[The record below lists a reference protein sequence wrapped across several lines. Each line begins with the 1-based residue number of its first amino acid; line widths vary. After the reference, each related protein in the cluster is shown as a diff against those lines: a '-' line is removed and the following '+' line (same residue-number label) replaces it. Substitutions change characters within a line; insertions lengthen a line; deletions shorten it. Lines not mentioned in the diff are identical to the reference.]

1 MSKRFLFTILSLL
14 VIAVAAGIAVFLVKG
29 YTFSTKE
36 GAIVG
41 TGIVSITSQ
50 PEGASVYIDGHLTT
64 ATNATIDHLSPKE
77 YDVKIIKDGF
87 IPWEKKVEVKEGLV
101 SDLKITL
108 FPAIPTL
115 YPLTFN
121 GVQNVQL
128 SPDGQKLAFAVPV
141 ATVSGSLKQKGGI
154 WVWTMTNQPISFA
167 RSAEP
172 HQLVAATQSLDFTK
186 AKLRFSP
193 DSKELLVTMNEGDPT
208 NERNLRN
215 FILPVDSQTQSGD
228 LRDSTATIA
237 QTLATW
243 DEDQKVKDNARV
255 MAIRDIK
262 YQQEASGSAILKWS
276 PDETKYISSK
286 DGKTNFKV
294 VDLNNLK
301 TEKSLEVKEYAL
313 PASKSYTWLPDSQHV
328 ILVQDGKIAVADFDG
343 TNAQVIYAGTF
354 EESSV
359 YPWPDSSRLV
369 FITSFPTP
377 TANQPNLYGIN
388 LK

>member
-1 MSKRFLFTILSLL
+1 
-14 VIAVAAGIAVFLVKG
+14 
-29 YTFSTKE
+29 
-36 GAIVG
+36 
-41 TGIVSITSQ
+41 
-50 PEGASVYIDGHLTT
+50 
-64 ATNATIDHLSPKE
+64 
-77 YDVKIIKDGF
+77 
-87 IPWEKKVEVKEGLV
+87 
-101 SDLKITL
+101 
-108 FPAIPTL
+108 
-115 YPLTFN
+115 
-121 GVQNVQL
+121 
-128 SPDGQKLAFAVPV
+128 
-141 ATVSGSLKQKGGI
+141 
-154 WVWTMTNQPISFA
+154 
-167 RSAEP
+167 
-172 HQLVAATQSLDFTK
+172 
-186 AKLRFSP
+186 
-193 DSKELLVTMNEGDPT
+193 MNEGDPT